1 MIVNLTSQQAT
12 QEQCDSEVL
21 DVDADLMPQ
30 LRELLTFNTAP
41 SAQEIHDRAE
51 GIARIAALMQARWAD
66 HVDRHG
72 YGDFDSIL
80 ELGKPHQAW
89 IAGPVYLVPALDA
102 ALRAMGFEPV
112 YEFHHARWVTAK

>member
-51 GIARIAALMQARWAD
+51 RIARIAALMQARWAD

-72 YGDFDSIL
+72 QGDFDSIL
-80 ELGKPHQAW
+80 ELGKPHQAL
-89 IAGPVYLVPALDA
+89 IAGPAYLVSALDA
-102 ALRAMGFEPV
+102 ALRAMGIEPV
-112 YEFHHARWVTAK
+112 YEFDHARCVTVR